1 MNFKRLF
8 LRNQYFGELY
18 IDSNKLKTL
27 PKNVAFIDNKFM
39 EILKHPDEDSG
50 FQNAIE
56 ALLCLSLCHS
66 IVIDEETNEYQSSS

>member
-18 IDSNKLKTL
+18 INSNKLKLL

-39 EILKHPDEDSG
+39 EILKHKYPSES
-50 FQNAIE
+50 
-56 ALLCLSLCHS
+56 S
-66 IVIDEETNEYQSSS
+66 EY